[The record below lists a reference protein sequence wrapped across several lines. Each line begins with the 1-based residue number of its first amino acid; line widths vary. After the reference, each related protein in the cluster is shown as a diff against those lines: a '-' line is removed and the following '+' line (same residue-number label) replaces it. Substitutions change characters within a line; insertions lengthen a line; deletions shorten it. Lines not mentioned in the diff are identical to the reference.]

1 MSFDHPYV
9 VFQNPDSTLSI
20 ADTSPPVYYGVS
32 NRAARQ
38 AAAVTMMKAGG
49 SMLASSIAAGGYYSS
64 GNKPSK
70 TEVVSSVNETPKS
83 IMNES
88 AAIKYEL

>member
-1 MSFDHPYV
+1 M
-9 VFQNPDSTLSI
+9 VFSNPDGIMSI
-20 ADTSPPVYYGVS
+20 ADTSPPVHYSVS

-49 SMLASSIAAGGYYSS
+49 SMLATSIAAGGYYSS
-64 GNKPSK
+64 GTKPSK
-70 TEVVSSVNETPKS
+70 EEVVSSVNETPKS

-88 AAIKYEL
+88 AALKDEL

>member
-1 MSFDHPYV
+1 MSFPL
-9 VFQNPDSTLSI
+9 VFDNPDGTLSI
-20 ADTSPPVYYGVS
+20 AYTASPVHYGVS
-32 NRAARQ
+32 NTGARQ

-64 GNKPSK
+64 GTKPSK
-70 TEVVSSVNETPKS
+70 EEVVSSVNETPKS
-83 IMNES
+83 LMNES